1 MGSRFHP
8 HPLAPPPHRQYA
20 PLPRKRVTAVEFS
33 VPRVGKLPSQTPRD
47 MSAISSTP
55 ATSSANHN
63 GWDSMLATGIAAPV
77 PLPLSDMHGTHCVPS
92 AEALALPLRWHASQ
106 VERLTMESSH
116 ESWTLAAGST
126 GRKTSSQASSG
137 PFKFSGGYY
146 CKLPPLLQDSHPYR
160 LGAGRNTVT
169 LPSLSELKLLEHPL
183 IVHTHNTLNPLH
195 PPPFV
200 VPSNPHT
207 PSSTPSGRTKSVKK
221 TRETRRRPVKA
232 PYILSQQSLQPSSP
246 GPPVLAQKAE
256 TQVNNKS
263 ATVYKLCRCYIS
275 QHTAE
280 PPVVTFPL
288 RNPRKCQCGTANKKL

>member
-47 MSAISSTP
+47 MSAISSSP
-55 ATSSANHN
+55 ATNSTNHN
-63 GWDSMLATGIAAPV
+63 GWDSMLATGIAAPLPV
-77 PLPLSDMHGTHCVPS
+77 PPSDMYGTHCMS
-92 AEALALPLRWHASQ
+92 ASEALALPLRRHASQ
-106 VERLTMESSH
+106 VERLTMEFSH
-116 ESWTLAAGST
+116 ESWTLSAGPT
-126 GRKTSSQASSG
+126 ITETCPKTSSD

-146 CKLPPLLQDSHPYR
+146 CKLPPLLQDPYPYR
-160 LGAGRNTVT
+160 PGAGRKNVT
-169 LPSLSELKLLEHPL
+169 LPSLAELKLLEYPL
-183 IVHTHNTLNPLH
+183 TGHTQDTPNPPH

-207 PSSTPSGRTKSVKK
+207 PSSTLSGRTKSVKQIH
-221 TRETRRRPVKA
+221 ETRQRAVKA
-232 PYILSQQSLQPSSP
+232 PYSLAQQCLQPSSP
-246 GPPVLAQKAE
+246 GLPALAQKAE
-256 TQVNNKS
+256 TQVNNKP

-280 PPVVTFPL
+280 PPVVTFPSP
-288 RNPRKCQCGTANKKL
+288 NPRKCQCGAANKKL